1 VPGSQAQTAR
11 APTGSPARLPAVRA
25 GIVDVGS
32 NTVRLL
38 VAAGDGRGAPVGVRE
53 EKAYVRLGAE
63 IVRHG
68 AIRAEKL
75 EEAVSVAR
83 RYARI
88 ARKLGADP
96 VEVIV
101 TAPGRQAENGD
112 ELAHALAQATR
123 TPVRVL
129 SADEE
134 GALAYLGA
142 VLAAGDLH
150 GTVAVCDVGGGST
163 EIAVGVPPEPP
174 TWVRSVDLGALR
186 LAEACF
192 ENDPPRPE
200 EVAEAVKRATAAFSK
215 LVPPAPQRALAVG
228 GSARALAKI
237 VGRTL
242 GDEELRAAVVLTSQ
256 HRAAKLARS
265 FGLDVDRARVL
276 AAGAILLG
284 EISWRLG
291 IPLELARGGLRE
303 GAAAQ
308 LIWSTA
314 AADVAVG

>member
-1 VPGSQAQTAR
+1 MADSRGVV
-11 APTGSPARLPAVRA
+11 APTDIPAKLPAVRA

-32 NTVRLL
+32 NTIRLL
-38 VAAGDGRGAPVGVRE
+38 VAAGNGRGAPMPVRE

-68 AIRAEKL
+68 LVGPEKL
-75 EEAVSVAR
+75 EETVTVSR

-88 ARKLGADP
+88 ARKLGAEL
-96 VEVIV
+96 VEVVI

-123 TPVRVL
+123 AEVRVL
-129 SADEE
+129 GAEEE
-134 GALAYLGA
+134 GALAYAGA
-142 VLAAGDLH
+142 VLAAGETH
-150 GTVAVCDVGGGST
+150 GTIAVCDMGGGST
-163 EIAVGVPPEPP
+163 EIAVGAPPDPP
-174 TWVRSVDLGALR
+174 VWVRSVDLGALR

-192 ENDPPRPE
+192 ENDPPGPDE
-200 EVAEAVKRATAAFSK
+200 LAAAAAKATSAFSG

-228 GSARALAKI
+228 GSARALAKL

-265 FGLDVDRARVL
+265 FGLDEARARVL
-276 AAGAILLG
+276 PAGAILLG
-284 EISWRLG
+284 EVTWRLG

-308 LIWSTA
+308 LLA
-314 AADVAVG
+314 AAAARGAAG

>member
-1 VPGSQAQTAR
+1 MADSRGRR
-11 APTGSPARLPAVRA
+11 APIGAHAKLTAVRA

-38 VAAGDGRGAPVGVRE
+38 VAAGDGRGAPVTVRE

-63 IVRHG
+63 IVRRG
-68 AIRAEKL
+68 AVGPEKL
-75 EEAVSVAR
+75 EEAVAVAR

-88 ARKLGADP
+88 ARKLGADA
-96 VEVIV
+96 VEVVV

-123 TPVRVL
+123 TQVRVL
-129 SADEE
+129 AAEEE
-134 GALAYLGA
+134 GALAYMGA
-142 VLAAGDLH
+142 VLAAGEIH
-150 GTVAVCDVGGGST
+150 GTVAVCDLGGGST
-163 EIAVGVPPEPP
+163 EIAVGVPPDPP
-174 TWVRSVDLGALR
+174 AWVRSVDLGALR

-192 ENDPPRPE
+192 ENDPPGPDE
-200 EVAEAVKRATAAFSK
+200 LAAAVEQAATAFSG
-215 LVPPAPQRALAVG
+215 LTPPAPQSALAVG
-228 GSARALAKI
+228 GSARALAKL

-242 GDEELRAAVVLTSQ
+242 GEEELRAAVVLTSQ

-276 AAGAILLG
+276 PAGAILLG
-284 EISWRLG
+284 EVTWRLG

-308 LIWSTA
+308 LLASA
-314 AADVAVG
+314 AAAPDLAVG